1 MEISSLY
8 ELRAQLRSAAVA
20 GANLLSENFR
30 LKRAVDAFAG
40 MKDASPVFGKIYE
53 LSSALVS
60 GNCEDAAGTLL
71 DALSLSDSVMTTLA
85 SVDVDGDA
93 EKLSVYGVPS
103 KIVNAPYSRLS
114 KLIDALT
121 TSGSGN
127 HKIIL
132 NALQEKSELLD
143 DYRVKPALVEC
154 LGSSHGETAT
164 LVIPAIKKMGKSIVP
179 LLKYGFDP
187 KGKKATI
194 HRILLIDELGGA
206 DENDFYLENIP
217 LSEKDVKKLL
227 IRALRHDVNNAD
239 KLIELIHT
247 EKGAIKTEAL
257 NTLAKLDCDKA
268 REYFEE
274 MEKKKP
280 QDTLGYLTYSRTPWA
295 CRLAVK
301 IGNRLFDNND
311 GGNYKMNGL
320 GLVDINYFAF
330 LGKTGKDVIEFL
342 RKAAAPED
350 EDKKTLRSRI
360 RELINTPLAATVATT
375 GDPDMCALA
384 LEFEKKYPV
393 QFEESA
399 FFAHILGKDD
409 CTDYFKEKILEAK
422 ERAQTQSNKSVF
434 YSPAMSCVKYIT
446 CIDGKYYI
454 QYKVYDTNTS
464 TAEVCETYTIPIR
477 QPVKEKWFDMFLSCD
492 WYMPEY
498 FASELYDKDDEE
510 MREKLKQYFF
520 NKVVYSEDYIN
531 YLLILKGMGYT
542 NIEGLVFEYLKEN
555 HMKFKDKYNDAF
567 KFLRHVPSDYEYLC
581 KEMDDLENYAEAN
594 NITLNLDMEDLRADI
609 YHFWA
614 PQH

>member
-8 ELRAQLRSAAVA
+8 ELREQLRSAAVA

-30 LKRAVDAFAG
+30 LKRAVDAFAPL
-40 MKDASPVFGKIYE
+40 KDASPVFGKIYE

-60 GNCEDAAGTLL
+60 EKCEDAAGILL
-71 DALSLSDSVMTTLA
+71 DTLSLVDSVMTTLA
-85 SVDVDGDA
+85 KVDVEGNA
-93 EKLSVYGVPS
+93 EKLPVYGVPS

-121 TSGSGN
+121 GSGGGQYD
-127 HKIIL
+127 IIRQ
-132 NALQEKSELLD
+132 AQKEKSELFE
-143 DYRVKPALVEC
+143 DYRVKPALVVC
-154 LGSSHGETAT
+154 LGAPYGEQAK
-164 LVIPAIKKMGKSIVP
+164 LVYPTVRSMGKCMLP
-179 LLKYGFDP
+179 LLKHGFDP
-187 KGKKATI
+187 KGKKGTI
-194 HRILLIDELGGA
+194 NRILLIDELGGA
-206 DENDFYLENIP
+206 DANDFYLENIP
-217 LSEKDVKKLL
+217 LTEKDAKKLL

-257 NTLAKLDCDKA
+257 NTLARLDCDKA

-295 CRLAVK
+295 CRLAAK

-330 LGKTGKDVIEFL
+330 QGKLGRDVAEFF
-342 RKAAAPED
+342 RKAAAPVD
-350 EDKKTLRSRI
+350 EDKKVLRSRI
-360 RELINTPLAATVATT
+360 RELINNALAVTVATT

-399 FFAHILGKDD
+399 FFAHILSKDD
-409 CTDYFKEKILEAK
+409 CTHYFKKKILEAK
-422 ERAQTQSNKSVF
+422 ERAQTQSNKGVF

-446 CIDGKYYI
+446 CIDGKYFI
-454 QYKVYDTNTS
+454 QYKVFDSHTA
-464 TAEVCETYTIPIR
+464 TAEVCETYTVPIR

-510 MREKLKQYFF
+510 MREKLKQHFF
-520 NKVVYSEDYIN
+520 KRVVYSEDSLN

-542 NIEGLVFEYLKEN
+542 NIEGLVFEYFKEN
-555 HMKFKDKYNDAF
+555 HKKFSDKYKDAY
-567 KFLRHVPSDYEYLC
+567 KFLRWVPSDYEYLC
-581 KEMDDLENYAEAN
+581 KEFDDLERYANAN
-594 NITLNLDMEDLRADI
+594 NITLNLDLEDIREYI
-609 YHFWA
+609 EHFWTE
-614 PQH
+614 QH